1 MAFRG
6 QADCY
11 GGNNGLS
18 VFVEDTK
25 VRYLARTGCLL
36 IQLTGVQARSSW
48 GGVRVAP
55 TDLLPLQTPKI

>member
-11 GGNNGLS
+11 GGSNGLS
-18 VFVEDTK
+18 VFFEDTK
-25 VRYLARTGCLL
+25 VEVSRTGCLL

-55 TDLLPLQTPKI
+55 ADFLPPQTPKN